1 MHVLAMPGPSEASSG
16 FRHWPVFEGY
26 LSAQASDGELMG
38 MSARDAASPRIARAS
53 TWSRLAAM
61 PVDQWIAVVEGVEE
75 GIEER
80 ILAANFLAMSGD
92 QRLDPVVPVTQP
104 VPGAQVTIGLQVNVD
119 EVLCRYAGLGL
130 RPEWIE
136 KERPAHQV
144 RLNDYRIGRY
154 PVSHGQYA
162 AFVADTGY
170 EGIPTAWP
178 QGRLPDLLSNHP
190 VHTVSYDDAVAYTR
204 WLAAATGQPWRLP
217 TEAEWEY
224 AARGPDGHEFPWGD
238 AFLPDHANTVES
250 GLFASTPVG
259 AFVRGASPFGCLDMA
274 GNVEEWVSGVY
285 QPYPGGRRVDD
296 DLATCPWPNHVAR
309 GGSFTRCRDL
319 ARTRR
324 RHGRFAR
331 DIYVMG
337 FRVAIDGLE

>member
-1 MHVLAMPGPSEASSG
+1 MLALGALGPFGVPAG
-16 FRHWPVFEGY
+16 FGHWPVFEGY
-26 LSAQASDGELMG
+26 LSAQASDRELMG
-38 MSARDAASPRIARAS
+38 MSARHAASPRIAHPS
-53 TWSRLAAM
+53 TWSRLAVM
-61 PVDQWIAVVEGVEE
+61 SVDQWIAVVEGVEFRTD
-75 GIEER
+75 ER
-80 ILAANFLAMSGD
+80 ILAGHFLAMSGD
-92 QRLDPVVPVTQP
+92 RRLDPLSPVTQP
-104 VPGAQVTIGLQVNVD
+104 IPAAEVTIGLEASTD
-119 EVLCRYAGLGL
+119 DVLRRYVGLGL

-136 KERPAHQV
+136 KERPAHRV
-144 RLNDYRIGRY
+144 RLDDYRIGRY
-154 PVSHGQYA
+154 PVTHGQYA

-170 EGIPTAWP
+170 EGIPSAWP
-178 QGRLPDLLSNHP
+178 QGRLPDWLSNHP
-190 VHTVSYDDAVAYTR
+190 VHTVTYDDAVAYAN
-204 WLAAATGQPWRLP
+204 WLASVTGQPWRLP

-224 AARGPDGHEFPWGD
+224 AARGPEGHEFPWGND
-238 AFLPDHANTVES
+238 FLPDHANTLES

-285 QPYPGGRRVDD
+285 RPYPGGRHIDD
-296 DLATCPWPNHVAR
+296 DLATCQWPHHVAR